1 MTSSAP
7 APMPSVPD
15 ADAVLCALAIAPS
28 TYSRNKNPDLYEDM
42 GVRRAQRRARI
53 VRGLVR
59 QVLRFGAAP
68 AERSPDGFVLR
79 ESDLVLRVSPP
90 LAHGVEGTALG
101 YVVALTVEDP
111 AERERALIA
120 YRFAASPE
128 EAPAS
133 GSSVPMSQQRGD
145 EHPSSGVIERA
156 RVASAAQRIGR

>member
-59 QVLRFGAAP
+59 QVLRFGAPP

-79 ESDLVLRVSPP
+79 VDAPELGFRREARLTELEHDLLQYL
-90 LAHGVEGTALG
+90 LARARGEKAPE
-101 YVVALTVEDP
+101 A
-111 AERERALIA
+111 RERI
-120 YRFAASPE
+120 E
-128 EAPAS
+128 
-133 GSSVPMSQQRGD
+133 SVL
-145 EHPSSGVIERA
+145 A
-156 RVASAAQRIGR
+156 RLAD